1 MLIIWGFTNFQ
12 GREVTKKQY
21 IFGIALKRGLGKFA
35 GGLAKNREEGVFEGE
50 GGGARYLNKHYDLI
64 LVHAG
69 T

>member
-35 GGLAKNREEGVFEGE
+35 GGLAKNREEGVFEG
-50 GGGARYLNKHYDLI
+50 GRGARYLDKHYDLI

>member
-35 GGLAKNREEGVFEGE
+35 GGLAKNREEGVFEG
-50 GGGARYLNKHYDLI
+50 GGGGSI
-64 LVHAG
+64 PQ
-69 T
+69 

>member
-35 GGLAKNREEGVFEGE
+35 GGLAKNREEGVFEG

>member
-35 GGLAKNREEGVFEGE
+35 GGLAKNREEGVFEG
-50 GGGARYLNKHYDLI
+50 GGARYLNKHYDLI

>member
-35 GGLAKNREEGVFEGE
+35 GGLAKNREEGVFEGR
-50 GGGARYLNKHYDLI
+50 GGRLDTSIN
-64 LVHAG
+64 
-69 T
+69 TMT